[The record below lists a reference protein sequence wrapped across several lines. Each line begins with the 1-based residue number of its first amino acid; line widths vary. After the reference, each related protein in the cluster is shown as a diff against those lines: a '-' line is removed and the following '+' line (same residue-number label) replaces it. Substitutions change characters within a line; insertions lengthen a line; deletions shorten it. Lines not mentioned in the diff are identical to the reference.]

1 MRCASRTTHAIQ
13 DASQKGHAHAGSIDH
28 DRGYDEEIQPGDLVR
43 TGPNLFP
50 HFEVVAV
57 HGDKA
62 WVRNI
67 VNGADHLALLC
78 RCRKINGQTVAVAAE

>member
-1 MRCASRTTHAIQ
+1 MSLSSYS
-13 DASQKGHAHAGSIDH
+13 DVFSISH
-28 DRGYDEEIQPGDLVR
+28 DREYEEEICVGDLVR

-67 VNGADHLALLC
+67 VNGADHLALIS

>member
-1 MRCASRTTHAIQ
+1 MSLSSYSDVFAIE
-13 DASQKGHAHAGSIDH
+13 HE
-28 DRGYDEEIQPGDLVR
+28 RGYDEDIRVGDTVR

-57 HGDKA
+57 HGEKA

-67 VNGADHLALLC
+67 ANGTDHLALVS
-78 RCRKINGQTVAVAAE
+78 RCRKINGQNVE